1 MKHEQSLGS
10 STEEIHSAFPSPPF
24 FLLTFSF
31 PPFSLSSSFHL
42 HFFSAP
48 LPVFVYCLPAIFPS
62 FFPSYRSMVVALKTT
77 STCLR
82 PNLGK
87 GGVITSLLF
96 SLLSVEQGS
105 SGLYDHLPIS
115 IVNSFCVLEGCM
127 CVYMCVCM
135 CAYMCICVYV
145 YIVYMCVC
153 MCAHV
158 LYVYIGV
165 YVCLCIYTHMIVC
178 ICVFTCVYV

>member
-1 MKHEQSLGS
+1 
-10 STEEIHSAFPSPPF
+10 
-24 FLLTFSF
+24 
-31 PPFSLSSSFHL
+31 
-42 HFFSAP
+42 
-48 LPVFVYCLPAIFPS
+48 
-62 FFPSYRSMVVALKTT
+62 MVVALKTT
-77 STCLR
+77 SACLR

-135 CAYMCICVYV
+135 CAYMCACMCICVYCI
-145 YIVYMCVC
+145 YVC
-153 MCAHV
+153 MHV
-158 LYVYIGV
+158 CIYLICVHRCV
-165 YVCLCIYTHMIVC
+165 LCLCIYTHMIVC
-178 ICVFTCVYV
+178 ICVLHVCMCEHVCVFACVYVWI